1 MSQKLEKAI
10 AGIKGLDREAMEKA
24 QARQDDL
31 TKPRGSLGRLEDISV
46 RLAGIQ
52 GVEKPKI
59 QEKAVIVMAGD
70 HGVIQE
76 KIVDWPQEVTA
87 QMVLNF
93 LNGGAGIN
101 VISRVAGARVVVVD
115 MSVATNLDPHPAL
128 ISKRIA
134 RGTGNMAKGPAMSKD
149 QALAA
154 IEAGLDVLE
163 EEARKGLDIVAT
175 GDMGICNT
183 SPSAAICAVLTGQQ
197 VSEVTGRGTG
207 IDEAQLAHKIEV
219 IRKALE
225 MNEPDPNDPMDVLAK
240 VGGYE
245 IAGLA
250 GVMIGAAAHGAAVVL
265 DGFISGAAA
274 LIAAALAPG
283 VKDYLFAGH
292 LSTEPGHKA
301 MMRHLGLKP
310 VLDLNMRLGEGTGAA
325 LAIPVIEASARI
337 LSEMATFGEAGV
349 SEKEA

>member
-10 AGIKGLDREAMEKA
+10 AGIKGLNKTAMARA

-31 TKPRGSLGRLEDISV
+31 TKPQGSLGRLEEMSI

-101 VISRVAGARVVVVD
+101 VISSAVGARVVVVD
-115 MSVATNLDPHPAL
+115 MGVATDLDPHPAL

-134 RGTGNMAKGPAMSKD
+134 KGTRNMAKGPAMSKD

-163 EEARKGLDIVAT
+163 AEAQKGLDIVAT

-183 SPSAAICAVLTGQQ
+183 SPSAAICAVLTGQP
-197 VSEVTGRGTG
+197 VGEVTGRGTG
-207 IDEAQLAHKIEV
+207 IDEAQLVHKIDV
-219 IRKALE
+219 IRMAVEVNK
-225 MNEPDPNDPMDVLAK
+225 PDRHDPMDVLAK

-245 IAGLA
+245 IGGLA
-250 GVMIGAAAHGAAVVL
+250 GVMIGAAAHGAAVVV

-274 LIAAALAPG
+274 LIAVALAPD
-283 VKDYLFAGH
+283 VRDYLFAGH
-292 LSTEPGHKA
+292 LSTEPGHRA

-310 VLDLNMRLGEGTGAA
+310 VLDLDMRLGEGTGAA
-325 LAIPVIEASARI
+325 LAIGIIEASARI